1 MSAVL
6 NKHAQVKIAYQKE
19 SATERRE
26 RDLNKLKKRV
36 QQYQAHLYRV
46 KEMYEDA
53 EVSIK
58 RFQSKAEQRCENM
71 RQDAAREEKII
82 SKLTEMNKELEKL
95 KEKHATPPR
104 KAEVMPDAAK
114 RAEKHTVAYQVKR
127 LVKIGCVLV
136 LDSVAAYALFNTTRP
151 FIF

>member
-1 MSAVL
+1 MSAVI
-6 NKHAQVKIAYQKE
+6 NKHAQVKIACQKE
-19 SATERRE
+19 RATERRE
-26 RDLNKLKKRV
+26 RDLNELKERV

-71 RQDAAREEKII
+71 KQDAVREAKII
-82 SKLTEMNKELEKL
+82 LKLTEMNKELERL

-104 KAEVMPDAAK
+104 KAEAMPDAAK

-127 LVKIGCVLV
+127 LVK
-136 LDSVAAYALFNTTRP
+136 R
-151 FIF
+151 

>member
-1 MSAVL
+1 MSAVT

-26 RDLNKLKKRV
+26 RDLIELKKRV

-58 RFQSKAEQRCENM
+58 RFQSKAEQQCENM
-71 RQDAAREEKII
+71 KQDAAREANII
-82 SKLTEMNKELEKL
+82 SKLTEMNKELERL

-104 KAEVMPDAAK
+104 KAEAVLDAAK
-114 RAEKHTVAYQVKR
+114 RAEKHTVAYQAMR

-136 LDSVAAYALFNTTRP
+136 LNSVAAYGLFNITRP